1 MASGIDEL
9 VNMLHDMV
17 SDAWGIPLGND
28 RCVLEREKVL
38 DLIEEIRVN
47 LPNDLE
53 QARTIVEN
61 RNEILA
67 KAKQEADEII
77 IAAQERAKHLVAE
90 DELVISTRHKAN
102 EIMAVAES
110 KSKELRRVAN
120 DYAED
125 TLHRL
130 EGVIEQALNE
140 TREVRKQFKSKTSAQ
155 NKAPGDEQ

>member
-61 RNEILA
+61 RNEIIA

-140 TREVRKQFKSKTSAQ
+140 TREVRKQFKSKTAVQ
-155 NKAPGDEQ
+155 NKSNGEE

>member
-110 KSKELRRVAN
+110 KSKELRRIAN

-130 EGVIEQALNE
+130 EGVIE
-140 TREVRKQFKSKTSAQ
+140 
-155 NKAPGDEQ
+155 

>member
-38 DLIEEIRVN
+38 DLIDEIREN
-47 LPNDLE
+47 LPTDLE
-53 QARTIVEN
+53 QARTIVEE

-125 TLHRL
+125 TIRRL
-130 EGVIEQALNE
+130 ETVIEQALNE
-140 TREVRKQFKSKTSAQ
+140 TREVRKQFKSKTAAQ
-155 NKAPGDEQ
+155 NKPQNEE